1 MRKERLIVPT
11 LAIIAVVWMA
21 AQLLS
26 SVLFERSLR
35 QALEDLEARGEW
47 RVNRTESHQGWLSSQ
62 GRVILSPLLGRPW
75 RLELTYSARHGI
87 LSTDVE
93 GTVLPR
99 LDTVLQQAVGEVT
112 APSVPRWQG
121 RYHTLSGHSELRLA
135 LAPFVIQQNGRELA
149 VRGGRLRL
157 EGVFGD
163 WRLRALF
170 DQLTLTDGM
179 AQLAIGPT
187 VLESRYTY
195 IDDAYHFA
203 QRDHLHIE
211 TLTLSYPSYDIQLS
225 PFDLNSHMVLDES
238 ELRIKGELEVGDV
251 MVPSQAPDMP
261 LLNGRIEMELSRLN
275 ADAVRQVIR
284 RLRQEAAWGD
294 ASLPMAEGLLARLEP
309 DLRKVLSDSPRLDV
323 MTIAIDS
330 PLLGI
335 RLDADGALFFD
346 ARQLDEL
353 SVVNLDKKK
362 EQAKWLE
369 RIDGDFTWH
378 DAPTVAA
385 LWLGLPLGTREL
397 QFDVVRGVWRINGR
411 PMPEL
416 WPQ

>member
-62 GRVILSPLLGRPW
+62 GRLLLSPLLGRPW
-75 RLELTYSARHGI
+75 RLELTYRARHGI

-93 GTVLPR
+93 GTLLPR

-163 WRLRALF
+163 WRLRALL
-170 DQLTLTDGM
+170 DQLTLTDGA
-179 AQLAIGPT
+179 AQLTLGPS

-195 IDDAYHFA
+195 TEGAYHFA
-203 QRDHLHIE
+203 QRDHLNIE
-211 TLTLSYPSYDIQLS
+211 TLTLSYPSYDIQLA
-225 PFDLNSHMVLDES
+225 PLDLNSHMVLDES
-238 ELRIKGELEVGDV
+238 ELRIKGDLEVGDV
-251 MVPSQAPDMP
+251 MVPTEAPETP
-261 LLNGRIEMELSRLN
+261 LLTGRIEMELSRIN
-275 ADAVRQVIR
+275 ADAVRHAIR

-309 DLRKVLSDSPRLDV
+309 DLRKMLSDSPRLDV
-323 MTIAIDS
+323 PPIAIDS

-353 SVVNLDKKK
+353 SVIRLDEKK
-362 EQAKWLE
+362 EQAQWLD
-369 RIDGDFTWH
+369 RVDGDFTWH

-397 QFDVVRGVWRINGR
+397 QFDVVRGVWRVNGR

-416 WPQ
+416 WP

>member
-62 GRVILSPLLGRPW
+62 GRLLLSPLLGRPW
-75 RLELTYSARHGI
+75 RLELTYRARHGI

-93 GTVLPR
+93 GTLLPR

-163 WRLRALF
+163 WRLRALL
-170 DQLTLTDGM
+170 DQLTLTDGA
-179 AQLAIGPT
+179 AQLTLGPS

-195 IDDAYHFA
+195 TEGAYHFA
-203 QRDHLHIE
+203 QRDHLNIE
-211 TLTLSYPSYDIQLS
+211 TLTLSYPSYDIQLA
-225 PFDLNSHMVLDES
+225 PLDLNSHMVLDES
-238 ELRIKGELEVGDV
+238 ELRIKGDLEVGDV
-251 MVPSQAPDMP
+251 MVPSEAPETP
-261 LLNGRIEMELSRLN
+261 LLTGRIEMELSRIN
-275 ADAVRQVIR
+275 ADAVRHAIR

-309 DLRKVLSDSPRLDV
+309 DLRKMLSDSPRLDV
-323 MTIAIDS
+323 PTIAIDS

-353 SVVNLDKKK
+353 SVIRLDEKK
-362 EQAKWLE
+362 EQAQWLD
-369 RIDGDFTWH
+369 RVDGDFTWH

-397 QFDVVRGVWRINGR
+397 QFDVVRGVWRVNGR

-416 WPQ
+416 WP